1 MADKTDKKAQET
13 RPRKSFPITQPFFD
27 ENEVENVRACLDSR
41 WVTQGPRTKE
51 FETIFSKRHGV
62 KHALAVTSC
71 TAGLHLCMS
80 ALGLGPGDEVVV
92 PAFTWVTSANCA
104 EFVGAGVR
112 FADIDLQTFNLDP
125 KAFQDAI
132 TPRTRAVVAVHLFG
146 LSANMDEI
154 LDIAKRHSLLVIED
168 AACAIGAT
176 YRGRPLGGWGDAG
189 VFSFHPR
196 KIITTG
202 EGGMVTTNRDDLAE
216 KVAGLRNH
224 GAAVNP
230 GAVNAAPKPYDLGH
244 YNQLGFNFRL
254 SDILAAVGIAQMA
267 KLDKLLEERRRI
279 ARRYTRLLDNPAD
292 IAVPS
297 APAECGH
304 TYQSYVV
311 RVLEGGGRR
320 RNKIMEELAAK
331 GIQTRPGTH
340 AVHRLGYYAGKYGLR
355 PEDFPNA
362 CLGEDT
368 TITLPIFP
376 GMTEAD
382 QDFVTRE
389 LKTAAIR

>member
-1 MADKTDKKAQET
+1 MADKPGEKAQED
-13 RPRKSFPITQPFFD
+13 RPRRSYPITQPFFD
-27 ENEVENVRACLDSR
+27 EKEVENVRACLDSR

-51 FETIFSKRHGV
+51 FEALFSQRHGV

-71 TAGLHLCMS
+71 TAALHLCTL
-80 ALGLGPGDEVVV
+80 ALELGPGDEVVV

-146 LSANMDEI
+146 LPANMDEI
-154 LDIAKRHSLLVIED
+154 LNIAKRHSLFVIED

-189 VFSFHPR
+189 AFSFHPR
-196 KIITTG
+196 KVITTG
-202 EGGMVTTNRDDLAE
+202 EGGMVTTNRADLAE
-216 KVAGLRNH
+216 KIASLRNH
-224 GAAVNP
+224 GAAPNP
-230 GAVNAAPKPYDLGH
+230 GSVNAPQKPYDLGR
-244 YNQLGFNFRL
+244 YNRLGFNFRL
-254 SDILAAVGIAQMA
+254 SDIQAAVGIAQMA
-267 KLDKLLEERRRI
+267 KLDNLLEERRRL
-279 ARRYTRLLDNPAD
+279 ARRYTRLLDGLAD

-297 APAECGH
+297 VPEECGH

-320 RNKIMEELAAK
+320 RNRIMEELAAK

-340 AVHRLGYYAGKYGLR
+340 ALHRLGYYAGKYGLR

-382 QDFVTRE
+382 QDFVIRE
-389 LKTAAIR
+389 LKKRAA